1 MKKPRVL
8 VISNNPLFCGN
19 IAGLL
24 RSSVPDC
31 FYHSETGS
39 HVLESLTKQP
49 WNSIILDFTLL
60 DEITKAQIIDALAA
74 IGSDAQLLIIQIPFP
89 YSIDAKEANTV
100 HKKISVT
107 LLSSLSSLTQEI
119 EIKMLSN
126 APTDKSLIDLSRAHS
141 ARLDHVSANDCLEQ
155 IVSYYQPQIN
165 VASGRIYGAEVLA
178 RWNYKEHVVFGPLDI
193 FTVLKT
199 SRQREALWKVM
210 LTNTAATLHR
220 LQGLALNLAVNV
232 CADVASSVD
241 WSTHLADF
249 FRRSVLTPHQLT
261 VEITESHSQ
270 RSELSLAGAVAQ
282 LRQHGFH
289 CAIDDF
295 GTGFSS
301 MERLATTPFNKLK
314 IDRGF
319 IHRARSSVA
328 GIKLL
333 QSTVA
338 LAHNLG
344 LIVIAEGIETKE
356 DYERICE
363 FGVDIAQGY
372 YFAKPMPL
380 ESFVNYI
387 ETHNNV
393 AEQRREAD

>member
-1 MKKPRVL
+1 M
-8 VISNNPLFCGN
+8 
-19 IAGLL
+19 GL
-24 RSSVPDC
+24 
-31 FYHSETGS
+31 
-39 HVLESLTKQP
+39 
-49 WNSIILDFTLL
+49 
-60 DEITKAQIIDALAA
+60 
-74 IGSDAQLLIIQIPFP
+74 DAQLLIIQMQSPCIV
-89 YSIDAKEANTV
+89 DAVKALAV

-107 LLSSLSSLTQEI
+107 LLNDLSSVTQEI
-119 EIKMLSN
+119 ERKMLSGI
-126 APTDKSLIDLSRAHS
+126 PTDKPLIDLSLEHS
-141 ARLDHVSANDCLEQ
+141 VHIEHVSANGCLEQ
-155 IVSYYQPQIN
+155 IVSYYQPQIS
-165 VASGRIYGAEVLA
+165 VDSGRVYGAEVLA
-178 RWNYKEHVVFGPLDI
+178 RWNYKEHFVLGPLDI

-199 SRQREALWKVM
+199 SRQREALWQIM
-210 LTNTAATLHR
+210 LRNAATTLHR
-220 LQGLALNLAVNV
+220 LQGSALNPAVNV

-241 WSTHLADF
+241 WSEHLADF
-249 FRRSVLTPHQLT
+249 FRRSALAPQQLT

-282 LRQHGFH
+282 LRRHGFH

-301 MERLATTPFNKLK
+301 IERLATTPFNKLK

-328 GIKLL
+328 GSKLL

-363 FGVDIAQGY
+363 LGVDIAQGW
-372 YFAKPMPL
+372 YFAAPMPL

-387 ETHNNV
+387 KSHRDV

>member
-1 MKKPRVL
+1 MKNLRVL
-8 VISNNPLFCGN
+8 VISNNPLLRGS

-24 RSSVPDC
+24 RASVPDC
-31 FYHSETGS
+31 LCHSDTGN
-39 HVLESLTKQP
+39 HALESLIRYP
-49 WNSIILDFTLL
+49 WNSIILDSTLV
-60 DEITKAQIIDALAA
+60 EITGVQVIDALAA
-74 IGSDAQLLIIQIPFP
+74 IGSDAQLLIIQMPTPCIV
-89 YSIDAKEANTV
+89 DAVKAHAV

-107 LLSSLSSLTQEI
+107 LLNGLSSVTQEI
-119 EIKMLSN
+119 ERKMLSVI
-126 APTDKSLIDLSRAHS
+126 PTDKPLIDLSLAHS
-141 ARLDHVSANDCLEQ
+141 AQLDHVSANGCLER
-155 IVSYYQPQIN
+155 IISYYQPQIN
-165 VASGRIYGAEVLA
+165 VATGRIYGAEVLA
-178 RWNYKEHVVFGPLDI
+178 RWNYKEHFVLGPLDI

-199 SRQREALWKVM
+199 SRQREALWQIM
-210 LTNTAATLHR
+210 LTNAATTLHR
-220 LQGLALNLAVNV
+220 LQGSALNLAVNV

-241 WSTHLADF
+241 WSEHLADF
-249 FRRSVLTPHQLT
+249 FRRSALNPQQLT

-282 LRQHGFH
+282 LRLRGFH

-328 GIKLL
+328 GSKLL

-344 LIVIAEGIETKE
+344 LKVIAEGIETKE
-356 DYERICE
+356 DYERICKL
-363 FGVDIAQGY
+363 GVDIAQGY
-372 YFAKPMPL
+372 YFATPMPL

-387 ETHNNV
+387 KINSDV
-393 AEQRREAD
+393 AEQRCEAD